1 MCYSLMFYNT
11 DGLVNGATRQK
22 LTQATMRKML
32 IPKRNMDDQMDIVA
46 KLNRVQMIKSK
57 RETEIKKLDNLIK
70 ARFVEMFGDYE
81 PFPEHKVE
89 TGECTYISA

>member
-1 MCYSLMFYNT
+1 MFYNT

-81 PFPEHKVE
+81 YQARKLHPM
-89 TGECTYISA
+89 